1 MTAIHFPFNLQK
13 YRKAR
18 NLSQEDLA
26 EKLQVSR
33 QAVAKWEKGANYPD
47 ILNLT
52 LLASIVPNSG
62 QKWLYRKSDYPEY
75 FKESQ

>member
-33 QAVAKWEKGANYPD
+33 QAVAKWEKGSNYPD

-52 LLASIVPNSG
+52 L
-62 QKWLYRKSDYPEY
+62 E
-75 FKESQ
+75 